1 MSAIVEDDADNP
13 TRWRYFLRYMQGRI
27 CCSFTITKNFISISF
42 TIFFAGKVN
51 QKTIDPFDSTEEG
64 YRNFILFAFH
74 PSVTDTMGIFHML
87 RQFLVILDSIL
98 SKDGNTA
105 PPPNVG
111 IGENTLPPPMEQLVP
126 NGFGL
131 NWSYFNGIKEYIY
144 PRKSPLEFLSGL
156 SEDLGIVIA
165 FI

>member
-1 MSAIVEDDADNP
+1 MAVLSEIYA
-13 TRWRYFLRYMQGRI
+13 RYDFLFVYNYQKSLLYHFY
-27 CCSFTITKNFISISF
+27 CLFT
-42 TIFFAGKVN
+42 GKVN

-165 FI
+165 LI

>member
-1 MSAIVEDDADNP
+1 MFVYNYQKTYYI
-13 TRWRYFLRYMQGRI
+13 I
-27 CCSFTITKNFISISF
+27 CLFT
-42 TIFFAGKVN
+42 GKVN

-111 IGENTLPPPMEQLVP
+111 VGENTLPPPMEQLVP

-156 SEDLGIVIA
+156 SEDLGIIA

>member
-1 MSAIVEDDADNP
+1 M
-13 TRWRYFLRYMQGRI
+13 
-27 CCSFTITKNFISISF
+27 FT
-42 TIFFAGKVN
+42 GKVN

-74 PSVTDTMGIFHML
+74 PSVTDTMGTFHML

-105 PPPNVG
+105 PVPNVG
-111 IGENTLPPPMEQLVP
+111 VGENTLPPPMEQLVP

-156 SEDLGIVIA
+156 SEDLGITHCGLKMEKYCNKELLDECKRGNRIA
-165 FI
+165 SLWLKCQAK